1 MKNDLERDIL
11 RYGLLVTVGY
21 MAFLSVSS
29 VLPVFIPQNAIISLT
44 MGIVS
49 LALLIQLPH
58 ARQIK
63 VTAVILH
70 LMSFSLLNYFWI
82 NYGGLSG
89 AVPGILILYIIFI
102 MMTTS
107 AMLRWIMV
115 SIMAITILIFFGAP
129 HWVGMVHYM
138 DPSKTNPV
146 QLLIDYL
153 LTGSLFMALITYAR
167 NTFTRYHLLGI
178 RRNQQLDRSV
188 RTLHRQ
194 NSELAQTQEKIRLIN
209 ESLELVVE
217 DRAAQIRQK
226 NDELSE
232 YAFINAHML
241 RGPLCRILGL
251 LHLMEKEPHLYTP
264 TAIAQARIVAAELD
278 TRIREINKVTAY

>member
-264 TAIAQARIVAAELD
+264 TVIAQARIVAAELD